1 MTATTFTETTKGKA
15 MIRHLRKHL
24 DDLINGTAQM
34 TPEQKVTAANTHI
47 PDEPA
52 IQRVTQAPAIMKTRN
67 PTA

>member
-1 MTATTFTETTKGKA
+1 